1 MITELDVA
9 IWVPPLVAFGIAF
22 FTSMGG
28 VSGAFLLLPIQ
39 LSFLGIAGPSASATN
54 HFYNV
59 LAIPGGVRRYV
70 REQRMVWP
78 LAMAIVVGTVP
89 GVLVGTVVRIV
100 YLPDPR
106 DFKLFVALVLLY
118 IGWRLARSI
127 LGAGR
132 GGWSGQGVALRGQST
147 SPAEGSDSEVVA
159 APEVRIQE
167 MSPRRIVYT
176 FLDGTHSVSVP
187 GLLTLSLVVGVVG
200 GIYGIGG
207 GSIMAPFLVTVF
219 GLPIHTIAGATL
231 MGTFATSLVG
241 VLFYQALAPFFP
253 DLSVAPIW
261 GLGLLFG
268 AGGMMGMYLGAR
280 FQRFV
285 PPSAIKLMLCGVTL
299 FAATKYVLQFIG

>member
-1 MITELDVA
+1 M
-9 IWVPPLVAFGIAF
+9 AFGIAF
-22 FTSMGG
+22 FSSMGG

-39 LSFLGIAGPSASATN
+39 LSFLGVAGPSASATN

-78 LAMAIVVGTVP
+78 LAMAIVIGSVP
-89 GVLVGTVVRIV
+89 GVLAGTVVRIV

-106 DFKLFVALVLLY
+106 NFKLFVALVLLY
-118 IGWRLARSI
+118 IGWRLARNIVS
-127 LGAGR
+127 AGR
-132 GGWSGQGVALRGQST
+132 GGWRGQGSLVRGRSG
-147 SPAEGSDSEVVA
+147 SPGEGSDSTPTASPQVE
-159 APEVRIQE
+159 IQE
-167 MSPRRIVYT
+167 ISPRRIVYT

-187 GLLTLSLVVGVVG
+187 GLLALSLVVGVVG

-268 AGGMMGMYLGAR
+268 VGGMMGMYLGAR

-285 PPSAIKLMLCGVTL
+285 PPSVIKMMLCGVTL
-299 FAATKYVLQFIG
+299 FAAAKYVLQFFG

>member
-1 MITELDVA
+1 MDVA
-9 IWVPPLVAFGIAF
+9 IWVPPLVAFGIAL

-39 LSFLGIAGPSASATN
+39 LSFLGVAGPSASATN

-78 LAMAIVVGTVP
+78 LAMTIVVGTVP
-89 GVLVGTVVRIV
+89 GVLAGTVIRIV

-106 DFKLFVALVLLY
+106 NFKLFVALVLLY
-118 IGWRLARSI
+118 IGWRLARNI
-127 LGAGR
+127 VGAGR
-132 GGWSGQGVALRGQST
+132 GGWRGQGGTVHGRNSDSGKGAD
-147 SPAEGSDSEVVA
+147 PEAEGFA
-159 APEVRIQE
+159 EVRIQE

-176 FLDGTHSVSVP
+176 FLDGTHTVSVP
-187 GLLTLSLVVGVVG
+187 GLLALSLIVGVVG

-207 GSIMAPFLVTVF
+207 GSIMAPFLITVF
-219 GLPIHTIAGATL
+219 GLPIHSIAGATL

-268 AGGMMGMYLGAR
+268 VGGMAGMYAGAR

-285 PPSAIKLMLCGVTL
+285 PPSAIKAMLCGVTL
-299 FAATKYVLQFIG
+299 FAAVKYVLQFFG

>member
-1 MITELDVA
+1 M
-9 IWVPPLVAFGIAF
+9 AFGIAF

-39 LSFLGIAGPSASATN
+39 LSFLGVAGPSASATN

-78 LAMAIVVGTVP
+78 LAMAIVIGSVP
-89 GVLVGTVVRIV
+89 GVLAGTVVRIV

-106 DFKLFVALVLLY
+106 NFKLFVALVLLY
-118 IGWRLARSI
+118 IGWRLARNIVS
-127 LGAGR
+127 AGR
-132 GGWSGQGVALRGQST
+132 GGWSGQGSLVRGRSG
-147 SPAEGSDSEVVA
+147 SPGEGSDSTPTASPQVE
-159 APEVRIQE
+159 IQE
-167 MSPRRIVYT
+167 ISPRRIVYT

-187 GLLTLSLVVGVVG
+187 GLLALSLVVGVVG

-231 MGTFATSLVG
+231 MGTFATSLAG
-241 VLFYQALAPFFP
+241 VLFYQSLAPFFP

-268 AGGMMGMYLGAR
+268 VGGMMGMYLGAR

-285 PPSAIKLMLCGVTL
+285 PPSVIKMMLCGVTL
-299 FAATKYVLQFIG
+299 FAAAKYVLQFFG

>member
-1 MITELDVA
+1 MTGFDGPLWI
-9 IWVPPLVAFGIAF
+9 PPLVAFGIAF

-106 DFKLFVALVLLY
+106 DFKLFAALVLLY

-127 LGAGR
+127 VGAGR
-132 GGWSGQGVALRGQST
+132 GGWSGQGAALRGKSGG
-147 SPAEGSDSEVVA
+147 PGEGSDPEVVA
-159 APEVRIQE
+159 PPEVRIQE
-167 MSPRRIVYT
+167 ASPRRIRYT

-187 GLLTLSLVVGVVG
+187 GLVALSLVVGVVG

-231 MGTFATSLVG
+231 LGTFATSLVG

-285 PPSAIKLMLCGVTL
+285 PPSAIKVMLCGVTL

>member
-9 IWVPPLVAFGIAF
+9 IWVPPLVAFAIAF

-78 LAMAIVVGTVP
+78 LAMTIVVGTVP

-132 GGWSGQGVALRGQST
+132 GGWGGQGVALRGQSAN
-147 SPAEGSDSEVVA
+147 PGEESDPEVVA
-159 APEVRIQE
+159 GPEVRIQE
-167 MSPRRIVYT
+167 ISPRRIRYT

-187 GLLTLSLVVGVVG
+187 GLVGLSLVVGVVG

-231 MGTFATSLVG
+231 LGTFATSLVG

-253 DLSVAPIW
+253 EPSVAPIW

-299 FAATKYVLQFIG
+299 FAATKYLLQFIG

>member
-1 MITELDVA
+1 MTAFGVPLWI
-9 IWVPPLVAFGIAF
+9 PPLVAFGIAF

-59 LAIPGGVRRYV
+59 VAIPGGVRRYV

-78 LAMAIVVGTVP
+78 LAMTIIVGTVP

-106 DFKLFVALVLLY
+106 DFKLFAALVLLY
-118 IGWRLARSI
+118 IGWRLARSV

-132 GGWSGQGVALRGQST
+132 GGWSGQGAALRGKST
-147 SPAEGSDSEVVA
+147 SPGEVADPEVAA
-159 APEVRIQE
+159 APEIRIQDI
-167 MSPRRIVYT
+167 SPRRIRYT
-176 FLDGTHSVSVP
+176 FLDEAHSVSVP
-187 GLLTLSLVVGVVG
+187 GLLGLSGVVGVVG

-207 GSIMAPFLVTVF
+207 GSIIAPFLVTVF

-231 MGTFATSLVG
+231 MGTFATSIVG

-253 DLSVAPIW
+253 ELSVAPIW

-280 FQRFV
+280 CQRFV

-299 FAATKYVLQFIG
+299 FAATKYVLQFID

>member
-1 MITELDVA
+1 M
-9 IWVPPLVAFGIAF
+9 AFGIAF
-22 FTSMGG
+22 FASQGG

-39 LSFLGIAGPSASATN
+39 LSFLGVAGPSASATN

-78 LAMAIVVGTVP
+78 LAMTIVVGTVP
-89 GVLVGTVVRIV
+89 GVLVGTVIRIV

-106 DFKLFVALVLLY
+106 NFKLFVALVLLY
-118 IGWRLARSI
+118 IGWRLARNI
-127 LGAGR
+127 VGAGR
-132 GGWSGQGVALRGQST
+132 GGWSGEGGMPRGRNGDSGNGADPEVAE
-147 SPAEGSDSEVVA
+147 SPK
-159 APEVRIQE
+159 VRIQE
-167 MSPRRIVYT
+167 LSPRRITYT

-187 GLLTLSLVVGVVG
+187 GLMALSLIVGVVG

-261 GLGLLFG
+261 SLGLLFG
-268 AGGMMGMYLGAR
+268 VGGMAGMYLGAR

-285 PPSAIKLMLCGVTL
+285 PPSAIKAMLCGVTL
-299 FAATKYVLQFIG
+299 FAAVKYVLQFFD